1 MNLRTLLV
9 WGMSACFFAGC
20 SGGTSGVLGSG
31 TAAAGSAA
39 IRIDAGGL
47 SSQSSSRR
55 TPDYVGTNVDTVAYS
70 FSPGPITGSVA
81 LNTCPALGSP
91 ATYTCTISVP
101 PNVYSLTIT
110 LKKAAVAV
118 GTGTAASVTVLPSQ
132 TTPVSVTV
140 TPVNQGPAL
149 SVPAGSQFYVDGHT
163 QTITSTANELDPV
176 GDVIT
181 TFYGPVSNYPTLTFS
196 GTNATGVTLNGGNTI
211 TTVPTA
217 QTGGTAPIVYN
228 GLGANAS
235 SLVAKLSDGNAGTA
249 VTVTIPYLSLAYSA
263 SPVQLTASG
272 AQSFTVT
279 ENATAGGAV
288 TYDTTFN
295 SSNTCGTHVTF
306 NPALLAQF
314 NALTA
319 HALTVNAT
327 AVDSGMTS
335 CTVTLT
341 SAQDTNLSTT
351 VTLLLPSRLGIGV
364 Y

>member
-1 MNLRTLLV
+1 
-9 WGMSACFFAGC
+9 MSASLFAGC

-47 SSQSSSRR
+47 GSLSSSRA
-55 TPDYVGTNVDTVAYS
+55 PQFVGTNVNTVAYV
-70 FSPGPITGSVA
+70 FSPGNITGSVA
-81 LNTCPALGSP
+81 LNTCPALGTP
-91 ATYTCTISVP
+91 PTYTCTISVP
-101 PNVYSLTIT
+101 PNVYALTIT
-110 LKKAAVAV
+110 LKQGAVAV
-118 GTGTAASVTVLPSQ
+118 GSGSATGVTVLPSQ
-132 TTPVSVTV
+132 TTPVAVTV

-181 TFYGPVSNYPTLTFS
+181 TYYGPVSNYPTLTFS
-196 GTNATGVTLNGGNTI
+196 GTNATGVTFNGGNTI
-211 TTVPTA
+211 TVVPAA
-217 QTGGTAPIVYN
+217 QAGGTAPIAYN
-228 GLGANAS
+228 GSGANAS
-235 SLVAKLSDGNAGTA
+235 SLVAKLSDGNVATA

-272 AQSFTVT
+272 SQAFTVT
-279 ENATAGGAV
+279 ENATAGGTA

-295 SSNTCGTHVTF
+295 AATTCGTHVTF

-327 AVDSGMTS
+327 AVDSGITS

-351 VTLLLPSRLGIGV
+351 VTLLLPSGLGIGV
-364 Y
+364 H